1 MATFGRSFL
10 QSATQPAYMQGLF
23 TAAAGLGSMPRRRRE
38 EEEKQERLGM
48 LRSLSP
54 LDAAQYRIDTA
65 KTEQELLAGQQALQ
79 TAKTAE
85 REDLM
90 RRGGES
96 INAMVGM
103 LITETD
109 PARVNMIEKG
119 IREVAGRSGR
129 NVAAIENQLV
139 NIRRQKTTEAQEQE
153 YNTFFDT
160 YVPDDKKEEY
170 RGLTKA
176 QILSKLDAERDVNKA
191 KEWAN
196 WRTSNKITN
205 ENRQEAINLAV
216 EVFGSRAAEEVASL
230 EANQLNAELK
240 GRKKKV
246 RVAYQG
252 QGDPWLGE
260 EGKIQTKDQE
270 ITLDENGQVPQRF
283 KDMWEDTA
291 VSVIGIDFDY
301 TWPPAPPLKQTPPP
315 PSSPTPPAGGAALTP
330 RQLRELQGKK

>member
-10 QSATQPAYMQGLF
+10 QSATQPAYLEGLF
-23 TAAAGLGSMPRRRRE
+23 TAAAGLGSAPRRRRE
-38 EEEKQERLGM
+38 EEERQERLGM

-90 RRGGES
+90 RKGGES
-96 INAMVGM
+96 INAMVNM

-109 PARVNMIEKG
+109 PARINMIEKG

-191 KEWAN
+191 KEWAT
-196 WRTSNKITN
+196 WRTNNKITN

-230 EANQLNAELK
+230 EANQLNAELR

-246 RVAYQG
+246 IVTYQG
-252 QGDPWLGE
+252 DGDPLLGIP
-260 EGKIQTKDQE
+260 GKMKTKTQD
-270 ITLDENGQVPQRF
+270 ITLDENGKVPERF
-283 KDMWEDTA
+283 EDMWQDTA
-291 VSVIGIDFDY
+291 TSVTGIDFDY
-301 TWPPAPPLKQTPPP
+301 VWGPDPIPPLTTPTT
-315 PSSPTPPAGGAALTP
+315 SPAQPTGSALTP
-330 RQLRELQGKK
+330 RQLREQQGK

>member
-1 MATFGRSFL
+1 MATFGKDFVR
-10 QSATQPAYMQGLF
+10 SATQPAYLQGLF
-23 TAAAGLGSMPRRRRE
+23 TAAQGLGSMPRRRRE

-48 LRSLSP
+48 LRNLSP
-54 LDAAQYRIDTA
+54 VEAAQYRINTA

-79 TAKTAE
+79 TAKTAD

-109 PARVNMIEKG
+109 PTRVDMIEKG

-176 QILSKLDAERDVNKA
+176 QILAKLDSERDVNKA
-191 KEWAN
+191 REWAN
-196 WRTSNKITN
+196 WRTNNKINN

-246 RVAYQG
+246 IVTYQG
-252 QGDPWLGE
+252 DADPFLGTP
-260 EGKIQTKDQE
+260 GKKKTKTQD
-270 ITLDENGQVPQRF
+270 ITLDEDGKVPQRF
-283 KDMWEDTA
+283 EDMWKDTA
-291 VSVIGIDFDY
+291 TSVTGVDFDY
-301 TWPPAPPLKQTPPP
+301 VWSPDPIALTTPTT
-315 PSSPTPPAGGAALTP
+315 SPTQPTGSALTP
-330 RQLRELQGKK
+330 RQLRELQQGKK